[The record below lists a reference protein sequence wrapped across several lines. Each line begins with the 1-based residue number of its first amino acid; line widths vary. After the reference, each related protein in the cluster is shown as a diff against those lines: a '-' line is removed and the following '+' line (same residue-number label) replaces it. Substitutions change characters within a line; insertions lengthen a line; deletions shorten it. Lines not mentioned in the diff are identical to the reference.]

1 MMSPCLVRVTNP
13 SSLSGPWIIKPVGF
27 RGLPQ
32 NQSSSILKTDQFLV
46 KTKTIYCKKW
56 FSISF
61 TNWFLPV
68 LKTDRF
74 LIFQS
79 NGLDCLLRI
88 LHWDG
93 FPPTERVQQ
102 LGLSYWPMV

>member
-13 SSLSGPWIIKPVGF
+13 TSLSGPWIIKPVDF

-61 TNWFLPV
+61 TDWFLPV

-79 NGLDCLLRI
+79 MVWTVCYVFCTGTGFHPPRESNN
-88 LHWDG
+88 WD
-93 FPPTERVQQ
+93 
-102 LGLSYWPMV
+102 